1 MSKSQDIIAV
11 MLSLFIFN
19 GKIKLYMK
27 SSLIKAVFLGLVL
40 SAYNTNAQV
49 QTVDNSKKMEWFK
62 NAKLGI
68 FIHWGIYSVNGISES
83 WSFFNNYINHENYM
97 KQLNGFSASKYQ
109 PEQWVNLIKESGAK
123 YAVITTKHHDGV
135 SLWNS
140 KAEKAITIPGQSL
153 AKKDVLSPF
162 ISALKNSG
170 LKTGLYFS
178 LPDWSHPYYDI
189 NTRTKKRYEIKND
202 PKRWQNFISYYQ
214 SQLNELSSQYS
225 PDLLWF
231 DGDWEHTSEEW
242 KASQTLDLLKKYN
255 SNIIIN
261 SRLNNHG
268 DYDTPEQGIPVVPP
282 QNPYW
287 ELCYTMNDSW
297 GYQPYDKSYKTPNM
311 IVRTLADVI
320 SMGGNLLLDIGPRS
334 DGTIPEEQVEILK
347 NLGRWT
353 SKNQH
358 AIYETTRGIPF
369 ENYKGKSSLSTSKK
383 SLFLYLEEAKNF
395 AKIYGLETKP
405 ASAKIIGD
413 PSAIIKT
420 DYNAEK
426 TLTLNFSNVKF
437 DKDVTVVEL
446 TFDTPPVF
454 LKDFKKENHSLAEIM
469 GNKNTQEAAYT
480 IANTLYNGYNLP
492 TSSGL
497 TSDGLDMKIKT
508 TPNTNQETL
517 QWISKHAEALYETEK
532 GLPDG
537 HYSGISALSKDK
549 QTLYLFVEG
558 TPTGPIAL
566 KGIKNGIARI
576 RVVGEGTMLSH
587 TIYNK
592 LYWSDRPGI
601 IYIDIPKEKLDKQM
615 TVIAVLLN
623 KPIELYREN
632 VGAIENNL

>member
-1 MSKSQDIIAV
+1 MIS
-11 MLSLFIFN
+11 LSIFN
-19 GKIKLYMK
+19 VKINLYMK
-27 SSLIKAVFLGLVL
+27 SSLIKAVFLGLIL
-40 SAYNTNAQV
+40 SAHSINAQV
-49 QTVDNSKKMEWFK
+49 QTVDNSKKMEWFN

-68 FIHWGIYSVNGISES
+68 FIHWGIYSVDGISES

-109 PEQWVNLIKESGAK
+109 PEQWVHLIKESGAK

-140 KAEKAITIPGQSL
+140 KAEKATSIPQNSL
-153 AKKDVLSPF
+153 AKKDVLTPF
-162 ISALKNSG
+162 VSALKKSG

-178 LPDWSHPYYDI
+178 LPDWTHPYYDI
-189 NTRTKKRYEIKND
+189 NTRTKKRYELKND

-214 SQLNELSSQYS
+214 GQLNELSTQYS

-242 KASQTLDLLKKYN
+242 KAAQTLDLLKKYN

-261 SRLNNHG
+261 SRLNHHG

-282 QNPYW
+282 QNSYW

-297 GYQPYDKSYKTPNM
+297 GYQPFDKNYKTPNM

-320 SMGGNLLLDIGPRS
+320 SMGGNLLLDMGPRS
-334 DGTIPEEQVEILK
+334 DGTIPEEQIEILK

-369 ENYKGKSSLSTSKK
+369 DNYKGKSSLSTSKK
-383 SLFLYLEEAKNF
+383 SLFLYLEETKNF
-395 AKIYGLETKP
+395 AKIYGLATKP
-405 ASAKIIGD
+405 LSVKIIGD
-413 PSAIIKT
+413 ASAVVT
-420 DYNAEK
+420 MDYNTEK

-437 DKDVTVVEL
+437 DKDVTVAEI
-446 TFDTPPVF
+446 TFDTPLVF
-454 LKDFKKENHSLAEIM
+454 LKDFKKEEHSLPEILE
-469 GNKNTQEAAYT
+469 NPKTQEATYD
-480 IANTLYNGYNLP
+480 IANALNYNQNLLTLE
-492 TSSGL
+492 GL
-497 TSDGLDMKIKT
+497 TNDGLDMKIKKT
-508 TPNTNQETL
+508 SKTNPETIE
-517 QWISKHAEALYETEK
+517 WISKHAEALFETGK
-532 GLPDG
+532 GFPAG
-537 HYSGISALSKDK
+537 HYPGMSALSKDK

-558 TPTGPIAL
+558 VPTGPIAL
-566 KGIKNGIARI
+566 KGIKNEIARI
-576 RVVGEGTMLSH
+576 RIVGEGTMLPH

-601 IYIDIPKEKLDKQM
+601 VYIVVPKEKLDKQM
-615 TVIAVLLN
+615 TIIAVLLN
-623 KPIELYREN
+623 KPLELYREN

>member
-1 MSKSQDIIAV
+1 
-11 MLSLFIFN
+11 
-19 GKIKLYMK
+19 MK

-40 SAYNTNAQV
+40 SAYNISAQV

-140 KAEKAITIPGQSL
+140 KAENATTIPGQSL

-162 ISALKNSG
+162 ISALKKSG

-189 NTRTKKRYEIKND
+189 NTRTKKRYEIKDD

-242 KASQTLDLLKKYN
+242 KASQALELLKKYN

-297 GYQPYDKSYKTPNM
+297 GYQPYDKNYKTPNM

-320 SMGGNLLLDIGPRS
+320 SMGGNLLLDIGPRA
-334 DGTIPEEQVEILK
+334 DGTIPEEQIEILK

-353 SKNQH
+353 SKNQR
-358 AIYETTRGIPF
+358 AIYETTCGIPF
-369 ENYKGKSSLSTSKK
+369 ENYRGKSSLSTSKK

-395 AKIYGLETKP
+395 TKIYGLGTKP
-405 ASAKIIGD
+405 ASVKIIGD
-413 PSAIIKT
+413 PSTVIKT

-437 DKDVTVVEL
+437 DKDVTVAEL
-446 TFDTPPVF
+446 TFDTSPVF
-454 LKDFKKENHSLAEIM
+454 LKDFKKEDHSLTEILN
-469 GNKNTQEAAYT
+469 NKNTQEAVYNIT
-480 IANTLYNGYNLP
+480 NTLYNGYNLP

-497 TSDGLDMKIKT
+497 TSDGLDMKIKK
-508 TPNTNQETL
+508 TPNTNKEAL

-537 HYSGISALSKDK
+537 HYSGMSALSKDK

-623 KPIELYREN
+623 KPLELYREN